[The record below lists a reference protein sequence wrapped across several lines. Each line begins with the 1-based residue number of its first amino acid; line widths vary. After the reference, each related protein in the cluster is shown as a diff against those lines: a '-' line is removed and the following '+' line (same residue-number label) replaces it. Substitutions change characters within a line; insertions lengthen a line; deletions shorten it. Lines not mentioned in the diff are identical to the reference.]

1 MKILELN
8 SARSHIISLGT
19 RLQIMLYYSANTCI
33 YNYSQKSH
41 SKFGETT
48 IKHNLV
54 SHKIETTAPSTS
66 HKDRLRHWGRDKESG
81 ESETE
86 IELQLCG
93 GIKCCITLPCNALK
107 RCHQIVTIFHLSPRP
122 QPLPQCLPAHDYY
135 YISTRNINF
144 GLWIVMHLTATVTV
158 RCNML
163 RFFLPHCSSIL
174 GLPQPIGIFF
184 KEASSAFLIYA
195 RKLITIV
202 INVIETGLGSSLDTS

>member
-8 SARSHIISLGT
+8 STRSHIISLGT

-66 HKDRLRHWGRDKESG
+66 HKHRLRHWDR
-81 ESETE
+81 ESEME

-93 GIKCCITLPCNALK
+93 GINCCITLPCNALK

-122 QPLPQCLPAHDYY
+122 QPLPAHDYY

-144 GLWIVMHLTATVTV
+144 GLRIVMRLTDTATTVTV

-163 RFFLPHCSSIL
+163 LFLLPHCPSIL
-174 GLPQPIGIFF
+174 TLPQSPQANPYHLQGSIFF
-184 KEASSAFLIYA
+184 VFDLCQKIDYNSNKCDSDWT
-195 RKLITIV
+195 RK
-202 INVIETGLGSSLDTS
+202 